1 MQKLELPTPP
11 LLAAKELLPACE
23 QPPSPPAPPEL
34 VHQFPEPEDTTG
46 QARRRATAGLG
57 TRVGS
62 RVLCSVISASLSSTM
77 SSTSS
82 TAAPVHDFSIF
93 KYIMV
98 CIICI

>member
-1 MQKLELPTPP
+1 MQGLEPPTPP
-11 LLAAKELLPACE
+11 LLAATELLPACE
-23 QPPSPPAPPEL
+23 QPPSLPAPPEP
-34 VHQFPEPEDTTG
+34 VHQFLELKDTTG

-57 TRVGS
+57 THVGP
-62 RVLCSVISASLSSTM
+62 RVLCSVISASPSSTM
-77 SSTSS
+77 PSTSS